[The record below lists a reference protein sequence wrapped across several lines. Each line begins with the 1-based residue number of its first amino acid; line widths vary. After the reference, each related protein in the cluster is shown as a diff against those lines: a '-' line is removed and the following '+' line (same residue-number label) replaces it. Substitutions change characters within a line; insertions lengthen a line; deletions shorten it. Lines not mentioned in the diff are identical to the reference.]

1 MIRFLLIFLAVAMLS
16 GCTPPEKADFEQAQK
31 YSSQGEFKLALGLF
45 DRVIKRNSGSDRTI
59 EAAREAARISFY
71 ETKEYKRAANYFK
84 LLVLHAKDP
93 QERLQSQKQV
103 AGIYFD
109 DLQNYNQSIMEF
121 SRLLE
126 MPHSDLDEA
135 QYRLS
140 LARSYFYLAEYFQS
154 LSEIDNLLKGKND
167 EASRFNALVLKGNI
181 LVGQKKY
188 TEAVEVFRKVM
199 ADFPAKALKEN
210 VGLILAVCY
219 EESGDFKGAI
229 RILEEYRGKYSP
241 PEYIELRIKKLQERL
256 RNAPGA
262 KGFRK

>member
-1 MIRFLLIFLAVAMLS
+1 MIRFFLIFSFVAILS
-16 GCTPPEKADFEQAQK
+16 SCTSPEKADFEQAQK
-31 YSSQGEFKLALGLF
+31 YSAQGEYKLALGLL
-45 DRVIKRNSGSDRTI
+45 DRVIKRNSGTDRTL

-71 ETKEYKRAANYFK
+71 ETKEYNKAASYFK
-84 LLVLHAKDP
+84 FLVLHAKDP
-93 QERLQSQKQV
+93 QERLQSQRQV
-103 AGIYFD
+103 ASIYFD
-109 DLQNYNQSIMEF
+109 DLQNYSQSIVEF
-121 SRLLE
+121 SKLLE
-126 MPHSDLDEA
+126 MPHSDSEEA

-140 LARSYFYLAEYFQS
+140 LARSYFYLGEYFQS
-154 LSEIDNLLKGKND
+154 MSEIENLLKGKND
-167 EASRFNALVLKGNI
+167 ESTRFASLVLKGNI
-181 LVGQKKY
+181 LVAQKDYPK
-188 TEAVEVFRKVM
+188 AVEVFRKVM
-199 ADFPAKALKEN
+199 ADFPAKSLKEN